1 MCDSMAFCS
10 GAVVRLQVMTTRL
23 IEQSCSAVSQEA
35 KGLERSEFRSHI
47 HLQGYIYIYMLH
59 FCCHYQ
65 QFMAKSNL
73 GVKVVDLNLQ
83 FQVSVHR
90 SREVKAGILSSQSYQ
105 THRQEQREMNV
116 CVLQSERNECVS
128 SLFVLCSASLLR
140 QVRTHAQ
147 SVALSVISW
156 VFPHK
161 LI

>member
-1 MCDSMAFCS
+1 MFYVYTHTWTRGHMYFLLAINCQSVTWQTSNLFSSMAFCS

-90 SREVKAGILSSQSYQ
+90 SREVKAGILSS
-105 THRQEQREMNV
+105 
-116 CVLQSERNECVS
+116 
-128 SLFVLCSASLLR
+128 
-140 QVRTHAQ
+140 
-147 SVALSVISW
+147 
-156 VFPHK
+156 
-161 LI
+161 